1 MYNSLKVVV
10 NKAVQKKQTLGKASL
25 QRVALGVS
33 IDGRESGEV
42 GVDIL
47 GRRTDYT
54 G

>member
-10 NKAVQKKQTLGKASL
+10 NKAVQKKQTLGKAS

-33 IDGRESGEV
+33 IDGRESAEV